1 MRFVQNL
8 LSTGF
13 MPHVYCLRDPALIA
27 LHAISDAIIA
37 LSYFLIPVSLILL
50 VRRRGDLAFRW
61 AFVLFGVFILACGST
76 HLLAVVI
83 LWYPIYRLEG
93 LIKLLTAAASLPTA
107 ILLIRL
113 VPRAVA
119 LPGPEALWKLNSELE
134 DRVRER
140 TADLER
146 ALSEKT
152 VLLKEVHHRVK
163 NNLAVVAGMLG
174 MQSAAVDGPGAVRA
188 LANSEQRI
196 LSMALIH
203 EHLYGTEHLDGLNF
217 AEYAEQ
223 LASELCVSFAVDPA
237 RIFVTVDAQP
247 LKLGVDI
254 ALPCAL
260 ILNELLTNAIKYA
273 YPRGQSGKIV
283 VCFGRLD
290 NGDLRLSCRDDGAG
304 LPPGFTLDQSKSL
317 GLRIVKILAT
327 QIGAD
332 VTVEHRNPGA
342 GFVLTFSAA

>member
-1 MRFVQNL
+1 
-8 LSTGF
+8 
-13 MPHVYCLRDPALIA
+13 
-27 LHAISDAIIA
+27 
-37 LSYFLIPVSLILL
+37 
-50 VRRRGDLAFRW
+50 
-61 AFVLFGVFILACGST
+61 
-76 HLLAVVI
+76 
-83 LWYPIYRLEG
+83 
-93 LIKLLTAAASLPTA
+93 
-107 ILLIRL
+107 
-113 VPRAVA
+113 
-119 LPGPEALWKLNSELE
+119 LWKLNSELE

-174 MQSAAVDGPGAVRA
+174 MQSAAVDGADAVRA

-223 LASELCVSFAVDPA
+223 LTNELCVSFAVDPA
-237 RIFVTVDAQP
+237 RIFVTVEAEP
-247 LKLGVDI
+247 LKLGVDV

-273 YPRGQSGKIV
+273 YPHGRSGRIV
-283 VCFGRLD
+283 VCFARLES
-290 NGDLRLSCRDDGAG
+290 GDLCLSCRDDGAG
-304 LPPGFTLDQSKSL
+304 LPPGFTLDQPKSL
-317 GLRIVKILAT
+317 GLRIVKILAS
-327 QIGAD
+327 QIGAR
-332 VTVEHRNPGA
+332 VTVERRNPGA
-342 GFVLTFSAA
+342 GFVLTFSVA